1 MDAHNP
7 GLTTVRTLRL
17 SLVDELEGRIDAL
30 LDDLVEQQLLNRDDR
45 EEVLGVPG
53 PRARV
58 RRLLDIVECKG
69 EEAAKVL
76 LNRREEATTARRQS
90 AGTGTSGSRFQPS
103 WVGKAGLTDNS

>member
-30 LDDLVEQQLLNRDDR
+30 LELLVEQPLNREDR
-45 EEVLGVPG
+45 EEELGVPG

-58 RRLLDIVECKG
+58 RR
-69 EEAAKVL
+69 
-76 LNRREEATTARRQS
+76 
-90 AGTGTSGSRFQPS
+90 
-103 WVGKAGLTDNS
+103 